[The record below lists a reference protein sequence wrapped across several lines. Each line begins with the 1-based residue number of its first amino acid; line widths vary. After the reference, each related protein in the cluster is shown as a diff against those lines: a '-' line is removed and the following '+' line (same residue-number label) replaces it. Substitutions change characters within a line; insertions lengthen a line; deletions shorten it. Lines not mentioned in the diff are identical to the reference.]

1 MQSPSQRLFDAD
13 VQSAE
18 FRSGTLKVYWGVVAQ
33 DLLPDELVWP
43 QVVLWI
49 GAAPRAVAPDRYYV
63 ALNVDGYRAAA
74 PTGTFWDSETKTIL
88 DTARRPKGKAN
99 SRFAKVFRTD
109 WKEGRAFYHPYD
121 RRAADSHSKWRTRQ
135 PHLVWTPDHT
145 IVDYLEEIRSLLNS
159 DNYIGV

>member
-18 FRSGTLKVYWGVVAQ
+18 FRSGTLKGYWGVVAQ

-99 SRFAKVFRTD
+99 SRFAKVFPDRLEKRDEPSIIRMTVALRTVIPNG
-109 WKEGRAFYHPYD
+109 EPGNRTSSGRPITP
-121 RRAADSHSKWRTRQ
+121 SSTTWRKSA
-135 PHLVWTPDHT
+135 PC
-145 IVDYLEEIRSLLNS
+145 
-159 DNYIGV
+159 